1 MIEQSRVRDPKKEKK
16 EKIMKETKLYEC
28 EICGTRYADRCACE
42 TCEGTHKKPKK
53 ITGARYLP
61 YKQNKGGYPQTI
73 TVEFEDGKRIAYKA

>member
-1 MIEQSRVRDPKKEKK
+1 
-16 EKIMKETKLYEC
+16 MKETSELC
-28 EICGTRYADRCACE
+28 ERS
-42 TCEGTHKKPKK
+42 HKKPKK